1 MPAFAPGFA
10 DRPLAIRG
18 GFEAHL
24 TVELSGDRRTD
35 FEALCGELGVDCI
48 GIELPDGVH
57 RAQPMTASHHRGEL
71 ADVIGEVEALHARI
85 VAAGFTIVRTK
96 LEASAS
102 NDGVPPPD
110 DDGYFE
116 FHVKVRVDREQPARL
131 VELGRLARACGG
143 RLSRNDRRR
152 DELASQRFVTMRVYR
167 ASRTIAEAQLDALLA
182 ALDAAG
188 FDRASIAR
196 EYTLYDSRIELDAGW
211 LEPPA

>member
-1 MPAFAPGFA
+1 MPAFAPAFA

-24 TVELSGDRRTD
+24 TVDTDRKAD
-35 FEALCGELGVDCI
+35 FEVLCGELGVDCV

-71 ADVIGEVEALHARI
+71 GVVIAEVEALHARI

-96 LEASAS
+96 LEALAS
-102 NDGVPPPD
+102 NEGVPPAD
-110 DDGYFE
+110 DAGYFE
-116 FHVKVRVDREQPARL
+116 FHVKVQVDPMRL
-131 VELGRLARACGG
+131 DALARIARSCGG

-152 DELASQRFVTMRVYR
+152 DAAGLQRFVTMRVYR
-167 ASRTIAEAQLDALLA
+167 ATRMAAEAQLDVLLA
-182 ALDAAG
+182 ALDAGG
-188 FDRASIAR
+188 FDRAGIAR
-196 EYTLYDSRIELDAGW
+196 EYTLYDSRVELDAGW

>member
-1 MPAFAPGFA
+1 VPAFAPAFA

-18 GFEAHL
+18 LFEAHL
-24 TVELSGDRRTD
+24 TVDTDRRAD
-35 FEALCGELGVDCI
+35 FEALCGELDVDCV

-71 ADVIGEVEALHARI
+71 AAVIGEVEALHARI

-102 NDGVPPPD
+102 NEGVPPAD
-110 DDGYFE
+110 DAGYFE
-116 FHVKVRVDREQPARL
+116 FHVKVRVDPMRL
-131 VELGRLARACGG
+131 DALARIARSSGG
-143 RLSRNDRRR
+143 RLSRNDRHR
-152 DELASQRFVTMRVYR
+152 DDLPQRFVTMRVYR
-167 ASRTIAEAQLDALLA
+167 ATRTAAEAQLEALLA

-188 FDRASIAR
+188 FDRAGIAR

>member
-1 MPAFAPGFA
+1 M
-10 DRPLAIRG
+10 IRG
-18 GFEAHL
+18 LFEAHL
-24 TVELSGDRRTD
+24 TVDTDRRAD
-35 FEALCGELGVDCI
+35 FEALCGELGVDCV

-71 ADVIGEVEALHARI
+71 PAVIGEVEALHARI

-102 NDGVPPPD
+102 NEGVPPAD
-110 DDGYFE
+110 DAGYFE
-116 FHVKVRVDREQPARL
+116 FHIKVRVDPMRL
-131 VELGRLARACGG
+131 DALARIARSCGG

-152 DELASQRFVTMRVYR
+152 DDLPQRFVTMRVYR
-167 ASRTIAEAQLDALLA
+167 ATRAAADVQLDALLA

-188 FDRASIAR
+188 FDHAGIAR

>member
-1 MPAFAPGFA
+1 VPAFAPAFA

-24 TVELSGDRRTD
+24 TVDTDRRVD
-35 FEALCGELGVDCI
+35 FEALCGELGVDCV

-71 ADVIGEVEALHARI
+71 GVVIGEVEALHARI

-96 LEASAS
+96 LEALAS
-102 NDGVPPPD
+102 NEGVPPAD
-110 DDGYFE
+110 DAGYFE
-116 FHVKVRVDREQPARL
+116 FHVKVRVEPARL
-131 VELGRLARACGG
+131 DSLAQLARASGG
-143 RLSRNDRRR
+143 RLSRNDRRH
-152 DELASQRFVTMRVYR
+152 DGPAQRFVTMRVYR
-167 ASRTIAEAQLDALLA
+167 ATRAVAEAQLDTLLA

-188 FDRASIAR
+188 FERAGIAR

>member
-1 MPAFAPGFA
+1 MGYTRRVPAFAPAFA

-24 TVELSGDRRTD
+24 TVDTDRKAD
-35 FEALCGELGVDCI
+35 FEVLCGELGVDCV
-48 GIELPDGVH
+48 GIELPDGAH

-71 ADVIGEVEALHARI
+71 AAVIGEVEALHARI

-96 LEASAS
+96 LEALAS
-102 NDGVPPPD
+102 NEGVPPPD
-110 DDGYFE
+110 DSGYFE
-116 FHVKVRVDREQPARL
+116 FHVKVRVDPDRL
-131 VELGRLARACGG
+131 DELARIAHAGGG
-143 RLSRNDRRR
+143 RLSRNDRRT
-152 DELASQRFVTMRVYR
+152 SQRFVTMRVYR
-167 ASRTIAEAQLDALLA
+167 ATRAAAEAQLDAMLA

-188 FDRASIAR
+188 FDHAGIAR